1 MKHKENPV
9 PTIEERANKIIETL
23 SKYKYSKCVQYSS
36 ENSSNLLHFTYH
48 VNGFSEE
55 FFIGK
60 EVGLKGIWYSVTDY
74 AAYIVKLEDFEEL
87 ITMPLEDVPLY
98 VDTGRK
104 LFDLTAKMRL
114 EQGI

>member
-1 MKHKENPV
+1 MKHKENPM
-9 PTIEERANKIIETL
+9 PTIEERADKIREIL
-23 SKYKYSKCVQYSS
+23 SKYKDVECSTK
-36 ENSSNLLHFTYH
+36 NSTNLLQFTYH

-98 VDTGRK
+98 VDTGRR
-104 LFDLTAKMRL
+104 LFDFTAKMRL